1 MSDSAGGGDGVRHGV
16 GGVLGVTPPLIYLGF
31 YAVPISRLEKGVEI

>member
-1 MSDSAGGGDGVRHGV
+1 MSDSAGGGVGVRDGV

-31 YAVPISRLEKGVEI
+31 YAVPISRLEKGGEI